1 VTTVRAG
8 AFGPF
13 PLELE
18 RPLWRLTLHRRDFSG
33 LSWLRDTGLGELPD
47 ARSRRLELALNAHGT
62 LTFTVPG
69 ESDGAA
75 GIQELTTEVAAWRW
89 NDATG
94 AWALMFRGVVAQ
106 TQDTISE
113 NGVYSLNVTCHDYFA
128 MLERRYITSPIGVTY
143 TQQDQDA
150 IVTALY
156 TLAMQGVT
164 SSGQAMTPGATLPLT
179 PQRVNPDGTNR
190 ANNSGRLR
198 DRTYEG
204 NKAIGEA
211 ISELAAV
218 IDGFDFDV
226 QASGDVNGTDFL
238 RIFYPSQGVDRPD
251 LVLAYGSTVKT
262 VERSVNSTSY
272 ANYVRVLG
280 GGATTDSG
288 PQLYAERWNPDAN
301 DVTRIPVGLWQS
313 TDNASDVTVQSS
325 LNDKA
330 AGDLEQMGLLVPTY
344 SLGIAPGWWV
354 PGSPAMG
361 DTVPLVI
368 KKGRLNVSTTVRVIG
383 INYAIGDDGDEDLE
397 LTVGRPRV
405 ALTGMFRTMQRDVN
419 ALARR

>member
-1 VTTVRAG
+1 VTI
-8 AFGPF
+8 FEPF

-18 RPLWRLTLHRRDFSG
+18 RPRWRLTLHRRDFGG
-33 LSWLRDTGLGELPD
+33 LAFAKDTGLGELPD

-69 ESDGAA
+69 ESAGAA
-75 GIQELTTEVAAWRW
+75 AVQELTTEVMAWRW
-89 NDATG
+89 NDARA
-94 AWALMFRGVVAQ
+94 AWALMFRGIVAQ

-128 MLERRYITSPIGVTY
+128 MLERRYVTSPIGVTY
-143 TQQDQDA
+143 TQQDQDQ
-150 IVTALY
+150 IVAALY

-190 ANNSGRLR
+190 SSNSGRLR

-218 IDGFDFDV
+218 ADGFDFDV
-226 QASGDVNGTDFL
+226 QASADVNGTDFL
-238 RIFYPSQGVDRPD
+238 RIFYPSQGVTRSD

-262 VERSVNSTSY
+262 VERSVNATAY
-272 ANYVRVLG
+272 GNYVRVLG
-280 GGATTDSG
+280 AGAEGG
-288 PQLYAERWNPDAN
+288 PQLYAEAWNTDAN

-313 TDNASDVTVQSS
+313 TDNAADVSVQAT

-330 AGDLEQMGLLVPTY
+330 AGDLETLGLLTPTY

-354 PGSPAMG
+354 PGAPAMG

-368 KKGRLNVSTTVRVIG
+368 KKGRLDVSTTVRVIG
-383 INYAIGDDGDEDLE
+383 INYAIGDDGDEDVE
-397 LTVGRPRV
+397 VTVGRPAV
-405 ALTGMFRTMQRDVN
+405 ALTGIFRTMRRDVN